1 MIGEIVLTSPLGDGA
16 VTAFLWDFYRSAG
29 TDQVNG
35 TVSNR
40 ENILA
45 AGAQGAW
52 RLSGGVS
59 LIPSVEG
66 RLWSPER
73 GHGWLAVAGLSVPVR
88 LSRILTL
95 VPEGR
100 VDIGSIERTSGG
112 TADIAGF
119 GASLF
124 LRGSF

>member
-1 MIGEIVLTSPLGDGA
+1 MLEKVVQSIRLEHGICISEDENL
-16 VTAFLWDFYRSAG
+16 FLVPGSWFL
-29 TDQVNG
+29 V
-35 TVSNR
+35 V
-40 ENILA
+40 E
-45 AGAQGAW
+45 
-52 RLSGGVS
+52 S